1 LLENMTENI
10 DQIDGNKLNKKKKS
24 VKWLSTTDSS
34 DVDAMKNSKLRK
46 EK

>member
-1 LLENMTENI
+1 MTENI

-24 VKWLSTTDSS
+24 VKRLSTTDSS
-34 DVDAMKNSKLRK
+34 DVDAMKNAKLQK